1 MGARSGFSVLG
12 TALGG
17 ALLLGGC
24 GDLEIRPD
32 SASGK
37 DADRSGA
44 EQLFVDKLMDD
55 FLSAPDGDNT
65 DWKFFKVT
73 DRGFLKLT
81 VFWDEHKSVDAVVDV
96 RDRFGALLDSRRHS
110 PELEKDEVELRV
122 EPGTHFV
129 RLYTEKGASVY
140 TIEAKFQA
148 FDYQPPEQEDV
159 RPVDVGQVLLDP
171 GMGIPPG
178 GDDVRPM
185 AVDGGRRPTRGGSR
199 RPPAAGRP
207 TRPVAEPRPRNANPP
222 VAGPMVS
229 ATINRI
235 IDSRGKKGSI
245 IWINKGTED
254 GIQVGSEGYVVDDDG
269 SAYARLKVEKAN
281 DRASQ
286 AVCTASPTEIAHRR
300 RVKVQA
306 K

>member
-178 GDDVRPM
+178 GDDVR
-185 AVDGGRRPTRGGSR
+185 
-199 RPPAAGRP
+199 
-207 TRPVAEPRPRNANPP
+207 
-222 VAGPMVS
+222 
-229 ATINRI
+229 
-235 IDSRGKKGSI
+235 
-245 IWINKGTED
+245 
-254 GIQVGSEGYVVDDDG
+254 
-269 SAYARLKVEKAN
+269 
-281 DRASQ
+281 
-286 AVCTASPTEIAHRR
+286 
-300 RVKVQA
+300 
-306 K
+306 